1 MIRKWHFVSLFL
13 ILGLIFAG
21 CAAPAP
27 ATDAP
32 ADGAEAAADDGVPN
46 VLKVATTAN
55 ITTWD
60 PVKSFS
66 TEALYMANL
75 YEQLLR
81 INPPDAEERFTPL
94 LAESWES
101 SDDGLTWTF
110 NLRKGVKFHDG
121 EPFNAAAVKYVID
134 RNKKMG
140 KGAAFI
146 WAAVKEVKVADEHTV
161 QFLLK
166 YPAPIDIIASAQYCA
181 WIYSPKAGEK
191 GTDWFM
197 QGNAVGTGPY
207 KLDKWDK
214 SQQTAL
220 SAFKDYWGGWEDNNF
235 KRVILKV
242 VTEKSTQVQMIKSGE
257 ADIASL
263 VPIDSVAGLK
273 KDPAV
278 DMLTPPSF
286 KNYMYLINVK
296 KFPTDNLKIRQ
307 AINYACDYQGVIDGI
322 LNGAGSIPSGPIPAT
337 MWGHDPNLRIYNFD
351 LEKARKLV
359 EESGIPKDKLKLT
372 IAYIGTSQVYGNVAQ
387 MLQANLA
394 QIGITL
400 ELLPGPWGTIWEKA
414 KNLETAPNLQSMGWW
429 PTYPT
434 PSDWLI
440 ALWRTEEKALF
451 NLSHYANPEYDK
463 LVDAGA
469 AAEGVDKVKATEL
482 YSKAQKIL
490 VDDAVAVFY
499 ADLNDTV
506 AMRADIGGFDYNPSY
521 NIAKIYDLYRK

>member
-1 MIRKWHFVSLFL
+1 
-13 ILGLIFAG
+13 
-21 CAAPAP
+21 
-27 ATDAP
+27 
-32 ADGAEAAADDGVPN
+32 
-46 VLKVATTAN
+46 
-55 ITTWD
+55 
-60 PVKSFS
+60 
-66 TEALYMANL
+66 
-75 YEQLLR
+75 
-81 INPPDAEERFTPL
+81 
-94 LAESWES
+94 
-101 SDDGLTWTF
+101 
-110 NLRKGVKFHDG
+110 
-121 EPFNAAAVKYVID
+121 
-134 RNKKMG
+134 
-140 KGAAFI
+140 
-146 WAAVKEVKVADEHTV
+146 
-161 QFLLK
+161 
-166 YPAPIDIIASAQYCA
+166 
-181 WIYSPKAGEK
+181 
-191 GTDWFM
+191 M

-220 SAFKDYWGGWEDNNF
+220 SAFKDYWGGWKDKNF
-235 KRVILKV
+235 KRIILKV

-263 VPIDSVAGLK
+263 IPIDSVAGLK

-278 DMLTPPSF
+278 EMLALPSW

-307 AINYACDYQGVIDGI
+307 AINYACDYQGIIDGI
-322 LNGAGSIPSGPIPAT
+322 LNGDGSTPSGPIPAT
-337 MWGHDPNLRIYNFD
+337 LWGHDPNLRIYNFD
-351 LEKARKLV
+351 LEKAKKLV

-372 IAYIGTSQVYGNVAQ
+372 IAYIGTSQIYGNVAQ

-400 ELLPGPWGTIWEKA
+400 ELLPGPWGTIWDKA

-469 AAEGVDKVKATEL
+469 AAEGVDKGKATEL

-499 ADLNDTV
+499 ADMVDYV
-506 AMRADIGGFDYNPSY
+506 AKGADIGGFVYNPSY

>member
-1 MIRKWHFVSLFL
+1 MKTIKKLLIVICLSAFIAVSLTGQAL
-13 ILGLIFAG
+13 
-21 CAAPAP
+21 
-27 ATDAP
+27 ATGSKDTLVYALYG
-32 ADGAEAAADDGVPN
+32 DIKD
-46 VLKVATTAN
+46 
-55 ITTWD
+55 WD
-60 PVKSFS
+60 PAVAFS
-66 TEALYMANL
+66 LEVYML
-75 YEQLLR
+75 RQVYESLTVY
-81 INPPDAEERFTPL
+81 NTPGESPQIL
-94 LAESWES
+94 PGLATSWNTSE
-101 SDDGLTWTF
+101 DGLTWTF
-110 NLRKGVKFHDG
+110 NLRKDVKFHDG
-121 EPFNAAAVKYVID
+121 ESFNAAAVKYVID

-146 WAAVKEVKVADEHTV
+146 WAAVKEVKVVDDHTV

-181 WIYSPKAGEK
+181 WMYSPGAGEK

-207 KLDKWDK
+207 KVDKWEK
-214 SQQTAL
+214 SQQTVL
-220 SAFKDYWGGWEDNNF
+220 SAFNDYWGGWKDTHF

-242 VTEKSTQVQMIKSGE
+242 VTEKSTQVQMLKGGE
-257 ADIASL
+257 ADFASL
-263 VPIDSVAGLK
+263 VPIDSVAGLR
-273 KDPAV
+273 KDPAIEI
-278 DMLTPPSF
+278 LTPPSW
-286 KNYMYLINVK
+286 KNQMYLINVK

-307 AINYACDYQGVIDGI
+307 AISYACDYQGIIDGV

-372 IAYIGTSQVYGNVAQ
+372 CAYIGTSQVYSNVAQ

-400 ELLPGPWGTIWEKA
+400 ELLPGPWGTIWDKA
-414 KNLETAPNLQSMGWW
+414 KNLETAPNLQSMAWW

-440 ALWRTEEKALF
+440 GMWRTEEKALF
-451 NLSHYANPEYDK
+451 NLSHYANSEYDK
-463 LVDAGA
+463 LVDAGT
-469 AAEGVDKVKATEL
+469 AAEGVDKAKATGL

-490 VDDAVAVFY
+490 VNDAVAVFY
-499 ADLNDTV
+499 ADLNDQV
-506 AMRADIGGFDYNPSY
+506 AKRTNIGGFVYNPSY
-521 NIAKIYDLYRK
+521 NVAKIYDLYRK